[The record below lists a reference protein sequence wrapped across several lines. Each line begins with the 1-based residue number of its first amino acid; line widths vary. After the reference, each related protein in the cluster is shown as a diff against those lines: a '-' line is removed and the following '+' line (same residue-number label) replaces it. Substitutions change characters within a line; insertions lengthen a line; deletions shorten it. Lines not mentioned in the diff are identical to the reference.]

1 MNKHPETDLIN
12 PQTNALAFKVLQ
24 FDNNTYFETLS
35 NFNFYTVILIR
46 EGQGYITFELTKYPF
61 SENCLIRFPIYQ
73 PFQLKADGPISGILL
88 QFHPDFFWNHKYQTE
103 LPCKQALFKGID
115 EVPLIKISEEE
126 MKKLLHP
133 LDNLLLEVE
142 GDRLGRYDMTISW
155 TKIFMIYASR
165 IKMEKGSL
173 SSGMESETPHII
185 QKLISAVEEHFQSKH
200 RPADY
205 AALLN
210 VTIKKLNRVT
220 RQHLSKTIGNM
231 ISERLITQAKH
242 ELYLTDKPIKQI
254 ARELGFQDV
263 AYFSRFFKARTL
275 TTPHVYRISFRE
287 ETPLPQH

>member
-1 MNKHPETDLIN
+1 MNKQSESELIN

-24 FDNNTYFETLS
+24 FEDNSYFETLN
-35 NFNFYTVILIR
+35 NFNFYSVILIR
-46 EGQGYITFELTKYPF
+46 AGSGQVIFDLAKYDF

-73 PFQLKADGPISGILL
+73 PFQLKADVPLNGVLL

-115 EVPLIKISEEE
+115 EVPLIRISEEE
-126 MKKLLHP
+126 MKKLLYP
-133 LDNLLLEVE
+133 LDNLLSEVSSN
-142 GDRLGRYDMTISW
+142 RLGRYDMTISW

-165 IKMEKGSL
+165 IKMEKGSK
-173 SSGMESETPHII
+173 SNGVESEVPHII
-185 QKLISAVEEHFQSKH
+185 QKLISAVEEHFQHKH

-220 RQHLSKTIGNM
+220 RQHLSQTIGSM
-231 ISERLITQAKH
+231 ISERLIVQAKH
-242 ELYLTDKPIKQI
+242 ELYSTDKPIKQI
-254 ARELGFQDV
+254 AGELGFQDV

-275 TTPHVYRISFRE
+275 TTPHVYRGSFKE
-287 ETPLPQH
+287 V

>member
-1 MNKHPETDLIN
+1 MDPLHETALIN

-24 FDNNTYFETLS
+24 FADDKYFENLS
-35 NFNFYTVILIR
+35 NYNYYTVILVR
-46 EGQGYITFELTKYPF
+46 NGEGQLILDEKTYEF
-61 SENCLIRFPIYQ
+61 SQNCLIRVPIYQ
-73 PFQLKADGPISGILL
+73 PYQLKSRGPLHGVLL

-133 LDNLLLEVE
+133 LDNLLLEVK
-142 GDRLGRYDMTISW
+142 GDSLGRYDMTISW

-165 IKMEKGSL
+165 IKMEKANR
-173 SSGMESETPHII
+173 SSGLESETPHII

-210 VTIKKLNRVT
+210 VTIKKLNRVS

-275 TTPHVYRISFRE
+275 TTPHVYRSSFRE
-287 ETPLPQH
+287 EIPQL